1 MTESLNEQ
9 LRDVVA
15 RPGTD
20 VLAALREVELLPTAD
35 DQETRVLAAEELAF
49 DRESRSPRAHID
61 AQRPH
66 QIEGST
72 VASLYAGGCHLN
84 TLCAPAFMRFSRLP
98 GLLPFLILNFEGLA
112 PEERH
117 TAVIDLQV
125 VSPGG
130 SVSIDATNN
139 PATSVVTHESTG
151 GAQVSVPVALTTQAH
166 GGAVLILQVDE
177 QTECDWFGADIF

>member
-1 MTESLNEQ
+1 MTESLNAQ

-20 VLAALREVELLPTAD
+20 VVAALREVELLPAAD
-35 DQETRVLAAEELAF
+35 GQETRVLAAEELAF

-61 AQRPH
+61 PERPR
-66 QIEGST
+66 QTDGST
-72 VASLYAGGCHLN
+72 VASLYAGDCHLN
-84 TLCAPAFMRFSRLP
+84 TFVSPAFMRFSRLP
-98 GLLPFLILNFEGLA
+98 DVRPFLILNFEGLA

-125 VSPGG
+125 VSAGG

-139 PATSVVTHESTG
+139 PATSVVTHENTG
-151 GAQVSVPVALTTQAH
+151 GAQVSVPVALTTLAH
-166 GGAVLILQVDE
+166 GGAVLILQVGE